1 MQLKRIPGAR
11 LWFLAAMLL
20 LVLFIIYT
28 AVFSTGALL
37 YPNLQLEQLLLH
49 RPLTGIDCVLFEWRQ
64 FGEVW
69 FSLLLT
75 LALGIACL
83 FLGYRR
89 SILPCLLLLL
99 LLGVGIEY
107 VGKQYFP
114 QVVPVNMQAGMN
126 SLACPQMWRMPR
138 SVKIMVAMGMWWNAP
153 SVRPK
158 RVEYEHYS
166 ANAPLIFDENAAVE
180 NGYPSGHAIRWCF
193 IGLVAC
199 WLAWR
204 HIKSRLLRAFL
215 MTLALAVALG
225 GGFAQFYIGLHLAT
239 DLIAGYLIGAS
250 SACCAI
256 GLLLLNQT
264 SNKKRS
270 APASK
275 PGDRLDIVNESVG
288 AKYVSFSDSR

>member
-83 FLGYRR
+83 FLGYHR

-114 QVVPVNMQAGMN
+114 QV
-126 SLACPQMWRMPR
+126 
-138 SVKIMVAMGMWWNAP
+138 
-153 SVRPK
+153 
-158 RVEYEHYS
+158 EHYS

-215 MTLALAVALG
+215 MALALAVAFG

-239 DLIAGYLIGAS
+239 DLIAGYLMGAS

-256 GLLLLNQT
+256 GLLLLNET
-264 SNKKRS
+264 SKKKRS

-288 AKYVSFSDSR
+288 VKYVSFSDSR

>member
-99 LLGVGIEY
+99 LFGVGIEY

-138 SVKIMVAMGMWWNAP
+138 SVKIMVSMGMWWNAP

-199 WLAWR
+199 WLVWR
-204 HIKSRLLRAFL
+204 HIKKRVLRPLLTAV
-215 MTLALAVALG
+215 TLAIALG
-225 GGFAQFYIGLHLAT
+225 GGLAQFYIGLHLST
-239 DLIAGYLIGAS
+239 DLIAGYLLGAS

-256 GLLLLNQT
+256 GLLLRNEKT
-264 SNKKRS
+264 SKRETQLPTRDS
-270 APASK
+270 T
-275 PGDRLDIVNESVG
+275 IVEMTDEMESH
-288 AKYVSFSDSR
+288 A

>member
-64 FGEVW
+64 FGEVG

-99 LLGVGIEY
+99 LFGVGIEY

-138 SVKIMVAMGMWWNAP
+138 SVKIMVSMGMWWNAP

-225 GGFAQFYIGLHLAT
+225 GGFAQF
-239 DLIAGYLIGAS
+239 
-250 SACCAI
+250 
-256 GLLLLNQT
+256 
-264 SNKKRS
+264 
-270 APASK
+270 
-275 PGDRLDIVNESVG
+275 
-288 AKYVSFSDSR
+288 